1 MLFLCLS
8 VVVAVVAV
16 VVHVVID
23 VVIDVKDDFVVVAAA
38 AAAVVVVVVVV
49 VSLWFMVV
57 IVHHMHPA
65 CTTSLIEIRRF
76 LGDRRLPSESS
87 DSISSRDGADS
98 NGGDATGITPVRA
111 AMGRQSQ
118 QP

>member
-23 VVIDVKDDFVVVAAA
+23 VVVDVVDDFVVVAAA
-38 AAAVVVVVVVV
+38 AAVVVVAVV

-57 IVHHMHPA
+57 IVNHIHLA

-98 NGGDATGITPVRA
+98 NGGDATGITPIRA
-111 AMGRQSQ
+111 AMGRQIQ